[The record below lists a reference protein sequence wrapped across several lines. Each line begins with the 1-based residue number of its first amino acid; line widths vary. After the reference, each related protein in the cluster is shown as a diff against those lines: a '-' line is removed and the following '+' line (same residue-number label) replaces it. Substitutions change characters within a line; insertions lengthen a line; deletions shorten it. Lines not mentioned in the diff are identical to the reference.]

1 MIEVLVSGWLI
12 GVAIALPVG
21 PVITEIVR
29 RGLRAGFLPAW
40 QVGLGAAA
48 SHAILVSLTLLG
60 VVALLDRPVWHAIL
74 GGAGVLVLGYL
85 GVDALRAGT
94 KAPVH
99 RTPDPFGEA
108 EAAAPAGRPAATQAG
123 HPFLVGFGIGIANP
137 ITLLWFLTVGGALIA
152 AHSGGKTGPSAVVFG
167 VSFVSGVL
175 CWDTVVAGLAGR
187 GRRWMG
193 PRALRLLNLIAGLVF
208 FGFAAR
214 LLWMLTQTFR

>member
-21 PVITEIVR
+21 PVITEIIR
-29 RGLRAGFLPAW
+29 RGLRGGFLPAW

-60 VVALLDRPVWHAIL
+60 VVALLDRPIWHSLL
-74 GGAGVLVLGYL
+74 GGSGILVLGYL
-85 GVDALRAGT
+85 GVDALRASTSPPETGGG
-94 KAPVH
+94 AP
-99 RTPDPFGEA
+99 
-108 EAAAPAGRPAATQAG
+108 AG

-152 AHSGGKTGPSAVVFG
+152 AHGGGQSGPLAAAFG
-167 VSFVSGVL
+167 VSFVGGVL

-193 PRALRLLNLIAGLVF
+193 QRTLRVINVMAGLVF
-208 FGFAAR
+208 FGFALR
-214 LLWMLTQTFR
+214 LLWKLVQTLR